1 MRYLS
6 VSDVWREK
14 FGGKVYRLSI
24 EGGVTCPNRDGTCG
38 VGGCVFCAGGSGSFA
53 ENEGDV
59 NAQLDLA
66 KQRVAAKSKTDRFV
80 AYFQS
85 YTATYMPSEVLLE
98 RLMTAASR
106 EDIVA
111 ISVATRPDCL
121 PDYVL
126 AVLDRVNKVKPVT
139 VELGLQTASDETAR
153 HINRGYATEC
163 YIEACDRLRAIGIEV
178 VAHLIIGLPNE
189 TLDDLLNTVKLVGK
203 TAQGVKLQLMHVLSG
218 TKLCEWYEQGKYTP
232 LSMEEYIALL
242 CQCVEYLPPNVVIHR
257 LTGDGDKKLLV
268 APLWSADKKKVLNAI
283 TRTFE
288 EKNIMQGRRFKG

>member
-6 VSDVWREK
+6 VNDVWREK

-53 ENEGDV
+53 ESEGDV

-66 KQRVAAKSKTDRFV
+66 KQRVASKSKTDRYV

-85 YTATYMPSEVLLE
+85 YTATDMPSEVLLE

-121 PDYVL
+121 PDEVL
-126 AVLDRVNKVKPVT
+126 EALEKVNKVKPVT
-139 VELGLQTASDETAR
+139 VELGLQSASDETAR
-153 HINRGYATEC
+153 LINRGYDTEC
-163 YIEACDRLRAIGIEV
+163 YIEACDRLRRLGIEV
-178 VAHLIIGLPNE
+178 VAHVIIGLPNE
-189 TLDDLLNTVKLVGK
+189 TLNDLLNTVDLVGK
-203 TAQGVKLQLMHVLSG
+203 TAQGVKLQLMHVLRG
-218 TKLCEWYEQGKYTP
+218 TKLCEWYDQGMYTP

-242 CQCVEYLPPNVVIHR
+242 CQCVEHLPPNVVIHR